1 MKVSIV
7 SGTGT
12 VGTQVVQRLLA
23 QGGEPRVLTRAAD
36 KIQMLPT
43 NVWGVVGDLAQR
55 ETLSSAF
62 EGIERLVLISP
73 LSESEAEQG
82 RNAIEAAR
90 EAGVGRIVFM
100 SVHAV
105 ESCPEAPHFASKIEI
120 QKSLE
125 DSGVPW
131 VTIMPNNFFQND
143 AWFQQPLQELGSYP
157 QPIGGVGLSRV
168 DVRDI
173 ADALSRAVSDD
184 GHEGQRYPLVGAD
197 VLTGTRVAELWA
209 EHLGRDVRYAGDDL
223 DVWAEQAKQMMP
235 EWMVADM
242 KIMYAHFQKQG
253 LVATEEDLARQ
264 SKILGR
270 PPRSFESYVKETAVG
285 WTAE

>member
-1 MKVSIV
+1 
-7 SGTGT
+7 
-12 VGTQVVQRLLA
+12 
-23 QGGEPRVLTRAAD
+23 
-36 KIQMLPT
+36 
-43 NVWGVVGDLAQR
+43 
-55 ETLSSAF
+55 
-62 EGIERLVLISP
+62 
-73 LSESEAEQG
+73 
-82 RNAIEAAR
+82 
-90 EAGVGRIVFM
+90 M

-105 ESCPEAPHFASKIEI
+105 ESCPEAPHFAAKIEI

-125 DSGVPW
+125 ASGIPW

-143 AWFQQPLQELGSYP
+143 AWFQQALVEHGVYP

-173 ADALSRAVSDD
+173 ADALVRALSDD

-209 EHLGRDVRYAGDDL
+209 EHLGRDVGYAGDDL
-223 DVWAEQAKQMMP
+223 DAWAEQAKQMMP
-235 EWMVADM
+235 DWMVADM

-253 LVATEEDLARQ
+253 LAASEEDLAQQ

-270 PPRSFESYVKETAVG
+270 PPRSFASYVKETAVG